1 MSMTL
6 EKRNKL
12 KVLLLNPPFFPKFS
26 RAQRSPAVIKSGTL
40 YYPIWLAYATGVLEK
55 EGHCVRL
62 IDAPAE
68 KLSLDAVLKMV
79 RDFKPQ
85 LAVLD
90 TSTPSVYSDIN
101 VAREIKRVV
110 PDCFITLVGTHVSA
124 LPEETI
130 KLDACI
136 GAIAIGEYDFTL
148 KELAAALR
156 NAECGMRNNSAFRTP
171 HSALLKGVQGLCFRN
186 NGEIM
191 RNPSRAY
198 IKNLDDLPFVSS
210 VYQKHLKIENYFYS
224 ITKHPQITIM
234 TSRGCPYQCSFC
246 VYPQTIHGH
255 THRRRSVANVI
266 EEFKF
271 IVKEFPQVKEIF
283 IEDDTFTLDKKYCIE
298 FSVRMI
304 AEGIKI
310 PWTANSRVDIRE
322 ETLRWLKDANCR
334 LLCIGIE
341 SGDQAILDN
350 IKKGIKLEQIKE
362 FVKNAKRAGILV
374 HACFIVG
381 NPGETR
387 QTLQKTLDFAKELK
401 PDTVQFFPLMV
412 YPGTEAYAW
421 AKENGYL
428 ETQDYSKW
436 ITAEGLHNCVIST
449 PELSSDNLVQFCDNA
464 RKSFYL
470 RPRYILSKLAQIVMH
485 PSESKRILKT
495 ALIFFKYLARGTVR
509 KT

>member
-1 MSMTL
+1 MSKGM
-6 EKRNKL
+6 KM

-55 EGHCVRL
+55 EGHCVKL

-68 KLSLDAVLKMV
+68 KLSLDAALALA

-101 VAREIKRVV
+101 VAKEIKRVA

-124 LPEETI
+124 LPEETL
-130 KLDACI
+130 KLDTCI
-136 GAIAIGEYDFTL
+136 DAIAIGEYDFTL
-148 KELAAALR
+148 KELAATLQS
-156 NAECGMRNNSAFRTP
+156 GGD
-171 HSALLKGVQGLCFRN
+171 LKGVQGLCFRN
-186 NGEIM
+186 NGDVM
-191 RNPSRAY
+191 RNASRAY
-198 IKNLDDLPFVSS
+198 MKNLDDLPFVSS

-271 IVKEFPQVKEIF
+271 IRKEFPQVKEIF
-283 IEDDTFTLDKKYCIE
+283 IEDDTFTLDKKYCVE
-298 FSVRMI
+298 FSERMI
-304 AEGIKI
+304 SEGIAI
-310 PWTANSRVDIRE
+310 PWTANSRVDIKE
-322 ETLRWLKDANCR
+322 ETLRRLKDANCR

-362 FVKNAKRAGILV
+362 FVKNAKRVGILV

-381 NPGETR
+381 NPGETKG
-387 QTLQKTLDFAKELK
+387 TLQKTLDFAKELK
-401 PDTVQFFPLMV
+401 PDTAQFFPLMV
-412 YPGTEAYAW
+412 YPGTEAYTW

-449 PELSSDNLVQFCDNA
+449 PALSSNDLVQFCDNA
-464 RKSFYL
+464 RQSFYL

-495 ALIFFKYLARGTVR
+495 AFIFFKYLARGSVR
-509 KT
+509 RA

>member
-1 MSMTL
+1 M
-6 EKRNKL
+6 
-12 KVLLLNPPFFPKFS
+12 
-26 RAQRSPAVIKSGTL
+26 IKSGTL
-40 YYPIWLAYATGVLEK
+40 YYPIWLAYATGALEK
-55 EGHCVRL
+55 EGHCVKL

-68 KLSLDAVLKMV
+68 KLALDAVLALV

-90 TSTPSVYSDIN
+90 TSTPSIYSDIN
-101 VAREIKRVV
+101 VAKEIKRVAS
-110 PDCFITLVGTHVSA
+110 DCFIALVGTHVSA
-124 LPEETI
+124 LPEDTLR
-130 KLDACI
+130 LDTCI
-136 GAIAIGEYDFTL
+136 DAIAIGEYDFTL
-148 KELAAALR
+148 KELASVVQSKS
-156 NAECGMRNNSAFRTP
+156 N
-171 HSALLKGVQGLCFRN
+171 LKGVQGLCFRN
-186 NGEIM
+186 NGEII
-191 RNPSRAY
+191 RNTNRAY

-210 VYQKHLKIENYFYS
+210 VYKKHLKIENYFYS

-255 THRRRSVANVI
+255 TYRRRSVPNVI

-271 IVKEFPQVKEIF
+271 IRKEFPQVKEIF
-283 IEDDTFTLDKKYCIE
+283 IEDDTFTLDKKYCAE
-298 FSVRMI
+298 FSEKMVS
-304 AEGIKI
+304 EGINI
-310 PWTANSRVDIRE
+310 PWTANSRVDIQE
-322 ETLRWLKDANCR
+322 ETLRRLKDANCR

-362 FVKNAKRAGILV
+362 FVKNAKGVGILV
-374 HACFIVG
+374 HACFMVG
-381 NPGETR
+381 NPGETKE
-387 QTLQKTLDFAKELK
+387 TLQKTLAFAKELK

-412 YPGTEAYAW
+412 YPGTEAYTW

-428 ETQDYSKW
+428 QTQDYSKW
-436 ITAEGLHNCVIST
+436 LTGEGLHNCVIST
-449 PELSSDNLVQFCDNA
+449 PELSSNDLVQFCDDA

-470 RPRYILSKLAQIVMH
+470 RPRYIFSKIAQIIIH

-495 ALIFFKYLARGTVR
+495 AFIFFKYLARGTMR

>member
-1 MSMTL
+1 MNILM
-6 EKRNKL
+6 
-12 KVLLLNPPFFPKFS
+12 LNPPFLKRFS

-40 YYPIWLAYATGVLEK
+40 YYPIWLAYATGALEK
-55 EGHCVRL
+55 EGHCVKL

-68 KLSLDAVLKMV
+68 KLSLDAVLALA

-90 TSTPSVYSDIN
+90 TSTPSIYSDIN
-101 VAREIKRVV
+101 VAKEIKRET
-110 PDCFITLVGTHVSA
+110 PGCFIALVGTHVSA
-124 LPEETI
+124 LPEETLRI
-130 KLDACI
+130 DTCIDAV
-136 GAIAIGEYDFTL
+136 AIGEYDFTL
-148 KELAAALR
+148 KELASVILSR
-156 NAECGMRNNSAFRTP
+156 GD
-171 HSALLKGVQGLCFRN
+171 LKGVQGLCFRN
-186 NGEIM
+186 NGEVI
-191 RNPSRAY
+191 RNANRAY

-255 THRRRSVANVI
+255 TYRRRSVANVI

-271 IVKEFPQVKEIF
+271 IMKEFPQVKEIF
-283 IEDDTFTLDKKYCIE
+283 IEDDTFTLDKKYCVE
-298 FSVRMI
+298 FSERI
-304 AEGIKI
+304 ISEGITI
-310 PWTANSRVDIRE
+310 PWTANSRVDIKE
-322 ETLRWLKDANCR
+322 ETLRRLKDANCR

-341 SGDQAILDN
+341 SGEQVILDN

-362 FVKNAKRAGILV
+362 FVKNAKRVGILV
-374 HACFIVG
+374 HACFIIG
-381 NPGETR
+381 NPGETKA
-387 QTLQKTLDFAKELK
+387 TLQKTLDFAKELK

-412 YPGTEAYAW
+412 YPGTEAYTW

-428 ETQDYSKW
+428 QTQDYSKW
-436 ITAEGLHNCVIST
+436 LTDEGLHNCVIST
-449 PELSSDNLVQFCDNA
+449 PELSSNDLVQFCDDA
-464 RKSFYL
+464 RQSFYL
-470 RPRYILSKLAQIVMH
+470 RPRYILSKIAQIVMH

-495 ALIFFKYLARGTVR
+495 AFIFFKYLARGTVR